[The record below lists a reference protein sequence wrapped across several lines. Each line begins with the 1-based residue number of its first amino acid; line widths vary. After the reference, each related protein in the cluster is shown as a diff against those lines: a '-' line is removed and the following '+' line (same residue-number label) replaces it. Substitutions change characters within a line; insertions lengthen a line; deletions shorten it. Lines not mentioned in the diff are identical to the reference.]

1 MSRILVVED
10 DQVQRR
16 RFEALLK
23 RAGHEVLSTGTGAEA
38 LRLVDEALVDGVLT
52 DLNLP
57 DLSGLD
63 LIATV
68 RSKHASL
75 AIIAM
80 TAFGNEE
87 MAVEALKKG
96 ASTYIPKRSFNGE
109 VLNLLEEV
117 LASTHEARVQERL
130 QSCLTHTEVQYTLP
144 NDETL
149 VMPMVNQLLEGVSRQ
164 EICDAPMR
172 VRLGIALRE
181 AIINAMEHGNLEVG
195 SELRHNDEQDYHEL
209 VKQRR
214 QERPY
219 CNRRVR
225 VTARISRED
234 ATFVISDE
242 GPGFN
247 RSAVADCTD
256 KDHMELPC
264 GRGLL
269 LIETFMDHVS
279 HNATG
284 NEITMVKRRVRP
296 GDPPPVVAAS

>member
-1 MSRILVVED
+1 MSRILLVED

-23 RAGHEVLSTGTGAEA
+23 RAGHEVLSAGTGEDA
-38 LRLVDEALVDGVLT
+38 LRLVDEALVDAVLT

-57 DLSGLD
+57 DISGLD
-63 LIATV
+63 LIATA
-68 RSKHASL
+68 RAKQGSL

-87 MAVEALKKG
+87 MAVEALRKG

-130 QSCLTHTEVQYTLP
+130 QSCLTHTEVEYSLP

-149 VMPMVNQLLEGVSRQ
+149 VMPMVNHLLDGVARQ
-164 EICDAPMR
+164 DLCDPPTR

-195 SELRHNDEQDYHEL
+195 SELRQNDEQDYHEL
-209 VKQRR
+209 VRQRR
-214 QERPY
+214 QEPPY
-219 CNRRVR
+219 SLRRVR
-225 VTARISRED
+225 VTARISRDE
-234 ATFVISDE
+234 ARFVIADE

-247 RSAVADCTD
+247 RGSVADPTA
-256 KDHMELPC
+256 EENLERPC

-279 HNATG
+279 HNESG
-284 NEITMVKRRVRP
+284 NQITMVKRR
-296 GDPPPVVAAS
+296 PPPGEKPAGDCK